1 VSNTRPHRRRRQGRD
16 SGVSAIKRRHPE
28 PKKRR
33 RRRDA
38 DGAFGEGLRPDIVE
52 LLESDADKQERADYE
67 EIEREFPAGFWRD
80 GAGGTGEAPLVGT
93 GDRVNDSPAMNGET
107 AAQLEAEANAAI
119 ATAPLDTVEAPEVT
133 GALVPMEESHVEE
146 WKVFMGHTVGVVAVV
161 ALPQWELTGDEK
173 RELSESLAG
182 CLDQLFPGGLDGK
195 YACWF
200 RLVAAAGGITVVRL
214 AQNGG
219 KLPGFGPRRKS
230 DTDTEAPT
238 PAPAAG

>member
-1 VSNTRPHRRRRQGRD
+1 VS
-16 SGVSAIKRRHPE
+16 
-28 PKKRR
+28 
-33 RRRDA
+33 
-38 DGAFGEGLRPDIVE
+38 
-52 LLESDADKQERADYE
+52 
-67 EIEREFPAGFWRD
+67 
-80 GAGGTGEAPLVGT
+80 EAPVL
-93 GDRVNDSPAMNGET
+93 NGES

-133 GALVPMEESHVEE
+133 GALVPVQESHVEE

-161 ALPQWELTGDEK
+161 ALPQWELTGEEK

-219 KLPGFGPRRKS
+219 KLPGLGPRRKS
-230 DTDTEAPT
+230 DPEADAST
-238 PAPAAG
+238 PAAAPAI